1 MNTLPKDSK
10 PSLVPLSLLTSVGS
24 PLALKRVYFSGSC
37 RLSCSQGLARALV
50 SPPPSGDKELQI
62 YLDFTAIF
70 LAFFI
75 PQLDI
80 PETLTDEV
88 GVVCFYLRKRY
99 WKNRRKHKAQ
109 RSESS
114 HQPRICKTKK
124 ILVWERHPQSSVY
137 LVLPFFRKVLRPP
150 NVFYSLVSRS

>member
-10 PSLVPLSLLTSVGS
+10 TSLVPLSLLTSVGS

-50 SPPPSGDKELQI
+50 CPPPSGDEELQI

-99 WKNRRKHKAQ
+99 WRNRKKHKAQ
-109 RSESS
+109 RSQSFH
-114 HQPRICKTKK
+114 HQRVYKTKK
-124 ILVWERHPQSSVY
+124 ILLWERHPVISLPGIAVFQKGAQAPKY
-137 LVLPFFRKVLRPP
+137 LLFFG
-150 NVFYSLVSRS
+150 

>member
-1 MNTLPKDSK
+1 M
-10 PSLVPLSLLTSVGS
+10 SVGS

-50 SPPPSGDKELQI
+50 CPPPSGDEELQI

-75 PQLDI
+75 PHLDI

-99 WKNRRKHKAQ
+99 RRNRSTKHRGVSQFTTREFIRRK
-109 RSESS
+109 RSYCEKGIHS
-114 HQPRICKTKK
+114 HQFAWYCRFSERCSGPQISL
-124 ILVWERHPQSSVY
+124 IFWLVEVN
-137 LVLPFFRKVLRPP
+137 F
-150 NVFYSLVSRS
+150 

>member
-10 PSLVPLSLLTSVGS
+10 TSLVPLSLLTSVGS

-50 SPPPSGDKELQI
+50 CPPPSGDEELQI

-88 GVVCFYLRKRY
+88 GVVCFYLRKRSY
-99 WKNRRKHKAQ
+99 CEKG
-109 RSESS
+109 
-114 HQPRICKTKK
+114 I
-124 ILVWERHPQSSVY
+124 QSSVC
-137 LVLPFFRKVLRPP
+137 LVLPFFRRVLRPP
-150 NVFYSLVSRS
+150 NIFYFLVSRS